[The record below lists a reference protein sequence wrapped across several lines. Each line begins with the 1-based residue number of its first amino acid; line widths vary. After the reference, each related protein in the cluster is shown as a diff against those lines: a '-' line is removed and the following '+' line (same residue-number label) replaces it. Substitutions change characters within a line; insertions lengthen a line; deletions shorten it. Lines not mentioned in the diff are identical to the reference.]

1 MNWNVYVLLFLR
13 RFNLIKMLE
22 VKKVIDHYV
31 ILIELIDD
39 RLMVINDE
47 LTELITQFR
56 EEEWEF
62 YSSSY
67 NAISSAVRQIARIVF
82 PNYSMILI
90 RRCMSTALDVTH
102 IQMQL

>member
-31 ILIELIDD
+31 ILIEVIDD

-47 LTELITQFR
+47 LSETI
-56 EEEWEF
+56 
-62 YSSSY
+62 
-67 NAISSAVRQIARIVF
+67 
-82 PNYSMILI
+82 
-90 RRCMSTALDVTH
+90 
-102 IQMQL
+102 MQLREKSGILQFIL